1 MSIILASSS
10 PRRKEII
17 SKLNIDFEII
27 HPKINE
33 DNYKYNKKIPPKDYA
48 EFLSKVKALSVFENH
63 KNKIVIGA
71 DTIVVLKENIV
82 LGKPKNKDDA
92 YNTLMMLSGKIHNV
106 ITGVTI
112 INVHNQYT
120 FSESTSVKFFHL
132 NNDDIM
138 NYIKTSSPYDKA
150 GSYGIQ
156 DYSSIFVEK
165 IDGCYNNVIG
175 FPIARFNHIC
185 KNILNIPI

>member
-1 MSIILASSS
+1 M
-10 PRRKEII
+10 
-17 SKLNIDFEII
+17 
-27 HPKINE
+27 
-33 DNYKYNKKIPPKDYA
+33 
-48 EFLSKVKALSVFENH
+48 FENH

-71 DTIVVLKENIV
+71 DTIVVLNENIV

-112 INVHNQYT
+112 INAHNQYT

>member
-17 SKLNIDFEII
+17 SKLNINFEII

-33 DNYKYNKKIPPKDYA
+33 SDYKYTEKTSPKNYA
-48 EFLSKVKALSVFENH
+48 ELLSKVKALSVFENH
-63 KNKIVIGA
+63 TNKIIIGA
-71 DTIVVLKENIV
+71 DTIVVVNDNIV
-82 LGKPKNKDDA
+82 LGKPENKEDA
-92 YNTLMMLSGKIHNV
+92 YKTLMMLSGKTHNV

-112 INVHNQYT
+112 VNTNNQYT
-120 FSESTSVKFFHL
+120 FSESTSVKFFNL
-132 NNDDIM
+132 NKDDIM
-138 NYIKTSSPYDKA
+138 KYIKTNSPYDKS

-165 IDGCYNNVIG
+165 IEGCYNNVIG
-175 FPIARFNHIC
+175 FPIARFNYIC